1 MATKIKA
8 LRQFSHYHLGTV
20 DAEEVRSV
28 RDDIAEALV
37 GMELAEVVEEPKEEK
52 KPKGSK

>member
-20 DAEEVRSV
+20 DADEVRSV

-52 KPKGSK
+52 KSKGSK